1 MGATGAMEEKKRG
14 MNTKDMPL
22 VHRQKKKGVEDAI
35 KYKSGQLVSGYL
47 YGNLFHPLCHLR
59 IDSPQKSAWNGDV
72 S

>member
-1 MGATGAMEEKKRG
+1 MGAMEVKKRVVS
-14 MNTKDMPL
+14 TKDMQK

-47 YGNLFHPLCHLR
+47 YGDFIHPLCPLR